1 MLHRTGIS
9 KTTIK
14 LWSSY
19 FSTWLVNGT
28 RWGHPVHVVKYED
41 LKSDTLGE
49 VKKMLYFLQFHYEE
63 EDLRKRLAGYNFD
76 AFHRYMCI
84 LQSVHNTITP
94 VSWVTTHIF
103 ITLNWFL
110 CTWAFTCNYQSKML
124 KRH

>member
-41 LKSDTLGE
+41 LKADTLVE

-63 EDLRKRLAGYNFD
+63 EDLRKRLANNYFD
-76 AFHRYMCI
+76 AFHRYIITCI
-84 LQSVHNTITP
+84 Y
-94 VSWVTTHIF
+94 F
-103 ITLNWFL
+103 I
-110 CTWAFTCNYQSKML
+110 
-124 KRH
+124 